1 MKQYFY
7 LTGALLLTLAV
18 SANASAAGKKLT
30 SDKARLSYAIGVRI
44 GDSLKRQGLDKELD
58 PAILNEAIN
67 DMLRG
72 HKTRLDEKQVQAA
85 LEKFQQR
92 KMAERESKMK
102 SEGKV
107 AKAEGDKF
115 RAKFRKEKGVKVTK
129 SGIMYKVIKQGKGKK
144 PTANDR
150 VTVDYV
156 GKLPSGKVFDSSVAR
171 GKPATFPVNGVI
183 KGWTEILQK
192 MRVGSK
198 WEVVIPPEM
207 AYGPRGAGSVIRPD
221 ETLIFTIDLLKIN
234 S

>member
-1 MKQYFY
+1 MKHYFY
-7 LTGALLLTLAV
+7 LISALLLTVAV
-18 SANASAAGKKLT
+18 STNAAAAGKKLT
-30 SDKARLSYAIGVRI
+30 NDKARLSYAIGVRI

-72 HKTRLDEKQVQAA
+72 HKTRLNAKQVQAA
-85 LEKFQQR
+85 LEKFQKR
-92 KMAERESKMK
+92 KLAERNKKMK

-107 AKAEGDKF
+107 ASAEGAKF

-129 SGIMYKVIKQGKGKK
+129 SGIMYKIIKEGKGKK
-144 PTANDR
+144 PTANDK
-150 VTVDYV
+150 VTVNYV
-156 GKLPSGKVFDSSVAR
+156 GKLPSGKVFDSSIAR

-192 MRVGSK
+192 MPVGSK
-198 WEVVIPPEM
+198 WEVVIPPSM
-207 AYGPRGAGSVIRPD
+207 GYGSRGAGNVIRPD
-221 ETLIFTIDLLKIN
+221 ETLIFQIDLIKID

>member
-18 SANASAAGKKLT
+18 SANAAAAGKKLT

-107 AKAEGDKF
+107 AKAEGAKF

-156 GKLPSGKVFDSSVAR
+156 GKLPNGKVFDSSVAR